1 MSLKNNVINL
11 QKSTEK
17 LIKALENQNFDSARI
32 ELNKTL
38 KSARN
43 RLDYLRRVNRTQN
56 LTGTERTVARQ
67 ELTRAEQEFKTVRQ
81 SVEATRNTIRREE
94 LKEQLSRTGS
104 RKLYGAR
111 RRRAEKE
118 LSQVRKAIKNE
129 QGINT
134 AINQLNEYSARRAA
148 MAERE
153 RQLRSEGTTLRRFR
167 AQEKLKA
174 LYLNMIY
181 QNSDYDLS
189 ESKVKRLNDIF
200 KKFLGFDL
208 METLDEILNKV
219 DIDYGSGDVYEDLKE
234 ATETVEGLYNNL
246 KKRNEK
252 EKLLSAEE
260 VKEIE
265 KAIKEFYEG
274 VIL

>member
-1 MSLKNNVINL
+1 MPLKNNVINL

-17 LIKALENQNFDSARI
+17 LIKHLDNRNFDFARI

-43 RLDYLRRVNRTQN
+43 RVDYLRRVNRTQN

-81 SVEATRNTIRREE
+81 SVEAARNTIRREE

-111 RRRAEKE
+111 RQRAERE
-118 LSQVRKAIKNE
+118 LAQVRNAIKNE

-134 AINQLNEYSARRAA
+134 AINRLNEYNAHHAA

-153 RQLRSEGTTLRRFR
+153 RQLRSEGTTLRRFK

-174 LYLNMIY
+174 IYINMIY

-189 ESKVKRLNDIF
+189 EAKVKRLDPIF
-200 KKFLGFDL
+200 KKYLGFDL
-208 METLDEILNKV
+208 MSTLDSILNNV
-219 DIDYGSGDVYEDLKE
+219 GYEYGSDYVYEELKE
-234 ATETVEGLYNNL
+234 VTNEVNELYSNVVEYKKLSSDELKTVE
-246 KKRNEK
+246 
-252 EKLLSAEE
+252 
-260 VKEIE
+260 
-265 KAIKEFYEG
+265 KAVKEFYEG